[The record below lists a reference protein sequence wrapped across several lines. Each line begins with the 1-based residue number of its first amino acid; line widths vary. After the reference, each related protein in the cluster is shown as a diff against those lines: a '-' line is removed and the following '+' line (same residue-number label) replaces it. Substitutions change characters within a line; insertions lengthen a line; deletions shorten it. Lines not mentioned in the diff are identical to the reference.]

1 MKVTFGLPE
10 IISAFGCY
18 ALIQSNFLVGSI
30 LLSAGI
36 LGAVLRIGMEQQE
49 KKESSQ
55 KIEQGLKSLKDAFLT
70 PKTPWDVSDKNVH

>member
-18 ALIQSNFLVGSI
+18 ALVQSNFVVGSI
-30 LLSAGI
+30 LLSVGI
-36 LGAVLRIGMEQQE
+36 LGSVLRIGMEQQE

-55 KIEQGLKSLKDAFLT
+55 KIEAGLKSLKDTIFAA
-70 PKTPWDVSDKNVH
+70 KNPWDASDNNVH